1 MKAPAFSYSRP
12 ETVEQACEMLAELG
26 SDGRVLAGGQ
36 SLMAVLNLRLSA
48 PQTLVDINRIESL
61 KGIVEIAD
69 GIRIGAL
76 VRHVE
81 VANSPIVA
89 QKLPLIYSAMKHV
102 AHAAVRNRGTTCG
115 SLALAD
121 PSAEMPACA
130 IALEATL
137 VLQSNKGIRKIPAVD
152 YFFGLYDTARKDEEL
167 LTEVIFP
174 SCANNEVFGFDELAR
189 RHGDFAMVGVAM
201 RCTVDAG
208 VMSHLRLVVFGT
220 DAMPILCVAAA
231 EVANGQVWSA
241 ELGER
246 IAQTAVDALSPDD
259 NLFGSPEVKRKQAK
273 VLVQRVM
280 KKAFDLEVAA

>member
-12 ETVEQACEMLAELG
+12 ETVEQACDMLSKLG
-26 SDGRVLAGGQ
+26 GDARVLAGGQ

-61 KGIVEIAD
+61 KGIVEVAE

-81 VANSPIVA
+81 VATSPIVQ
-89 QKLPLIYSAMKHV
+89 QKLPLVYAAMKHV

-130 IALEATL
+130 LALEATL
-137 VLQSNKGIRKIPAVD
+137 VLRSTKGIRRIAAGD
-152 YFFGLYDTARKDEEL
+152 YFFGLYDTARQDDEL
-167 LTEVIFP
+167 LVEVVFP
-174 SCANNEVFGFDELAR
+174 TRAPNEVFGFDELAR

-201 RCTVDAG
+201 RCSVDAG
-208 VMSHLRLVVFGT
+208 VMSNMRLVVFGT
-220 DAMPILCVAAA
+220 DAMAILCVDAA

-273 VLVQRVM
+273 VLIQRVM
-280 KKAFDLEVAA
+280 KKAFESEVIA